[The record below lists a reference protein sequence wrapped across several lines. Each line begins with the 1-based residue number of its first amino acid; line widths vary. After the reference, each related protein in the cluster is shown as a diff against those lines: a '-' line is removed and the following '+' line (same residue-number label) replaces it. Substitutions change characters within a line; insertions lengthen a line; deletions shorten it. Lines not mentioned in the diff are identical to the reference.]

1 MSRCLGH
8 RAPLLW
14 IILPLAA
21 GLAAARA
28 GDLAAA
34 GWPLAAALPVAV
46 LSAACA
52 GPAPRLWGAALVA
65 ALTLGGMASFALHR
79 QPRPR
84 WPGRPPREARLSLEL
99 EHLYPPAPNRPA
111 ATGLATIRRADP
123 HLRDLVG
130 QRVYFSL
137 APRRGAE
144 PPERSEVVATVGIL
158 APVPPHP
165 PDGSFEAGLA
175 EQGLNFSLT
184 RGRLLATERPPTAYR
199 RFCGRLAGRMTV
211 LLGAGLGRHRDLAGL
226 YRAMLL
232 GRKRELSAYQQ
243 RLFLRAGAMHLFAV
257 NGLHITTVALALHA
271 ILALVRCPRPVA
283 SAMVLA
289 VLWLDVDTTGDS
301 PSAVRAFTMAAAIEA
316 AWFLWRP
323 ANLLASLTAAAGI
336 VLLAEPMVFFG
347 ASFQMSYGV
356 MAGLATLGLP
366 LAAHAQEKFKPYRD
380 LPRGSWSRRQRA
392 FAWLLHHFLGALG
405 VGAAAA
411 AVGALTGVE
420 FFQLLVP
427 GGLAT
432 NLVLVPPAL
441 LVIVAGAASLALGFA
456 GAAAAGRFFN
466 LAAGAVLA
474 GMTWLARAATAV
486 PGVYLAAHYRAPWI
500 GPAALGALL
509 AACFFGYGEDWRRE
523 RGGFLPPF
531 AVVALVLMFGISY
544 QPTGPAGTLGIRPAE
559 FRGPE
564 AARTPQFHP

>member
-14 IILPLAA
+14 IVLPLAA

-34 GWPLAAALPVAV
+34 GWPLAAALPAAA
-46 LSAACA
+46 LAAACA
-52 GPAPRLWGAALVA
+52 GPAPRLWGIALVA
-65 ALTLGGMASFALHR
+65 ALALAGMASFALHR

-99 EHLYPPAPNRPA
+99 EHLVPPAPNRPA

-130 QRVYFSL
+130 QRIYFSL
-137 APRRGAE
+137 APRRRAE
-144 PPERSEVVATVGIL
+144 PPERSEIVAAVGIL

-165 PDGSFEAGLA
+165 PEGSFEAGLA
-175 EQGLNFSLT
+175 EQGINFSLT
-184 RGRLLATERPPTAYR
+184 RGRLLAMERPPTAYR
-199 RFCGRLAGRMTV
+199 RFCGRLAERMTV
-211 LLGAGLGRHRDLAGL
+211 LLGAGLARHRDLAGL

-232 GRKRELSAYQQ
+232 GRKRELSADQQ

-271 ILALVRCPRPVA
+271 ILALGRCPRPVA
-283 SAMVLA
+283 SALVLA
-289 VLWLDVDTTGDS
+289 VLWLDVDTTGAS
-301 PSAVRAFTMAAAIEA
+301 PSAVRAFTMAAAMES
-316 AWFLWRP
+316 AWLLWRP
-323 ANLLASLTAAAGI
+323 ANLLASLTAAAAI

-366 LAAHAQEKFKPYRD
+366 LAARAQEKLGLYRD
-380 LPRGSWSRRQRA
+380 LPRANWGFFRHVVAS
-392 FAWLLHHFLGALG
+392 LHHHLLSAVGLGM
-405 VGAAAA
+405 AAA
-411 AVGALTGVE
+411 AVGAVTGVE

-432 NLVLVPPAL
+432 NLILVPPAL
-441 LVIVAGAASLALGFA
+441 LVIVAGVASLALGFA
-456 GAAAAGRFFN
+456 GAAAAGRFCN

-486 PGVYLAAHYRAPWI
+486 PGVYFAAHYRAPWL
-500 GPAALGALL
+500 GPAALALL
-509 AACFFGYGEDWRRE
+509 LASCLFGYAGDWGRG
-523 RGGFLPPF
+523 RGGFWPPF
-531 AVVALVLMFGISY
+531 VIVAIVLALGVRY
-544 QPTGPAGTLGIRPAE
+544 GP
-559 FRGPE
+559 
-564 AARTPQFHP
+564 